1 MTPTSIARRATSAWR
16 ACSASAPAASPQGIR
31 RTQRRG
37 QIRRILILAFFV
49 SFVSLVSFVPAAPA
63 AGQMTGAPT
72 AAFKREPG
80 MASSALPAPL
90 REIGFDQNLD
100 QPVPLDGLF
109 TDEHGRMVRLREYFG
124 TRPVVLAFAYYDCPM
139 LCTLVLNGLT
149 SALSVTSLEPG
160 KDFEIVTVSFDSRDT
175 PATAAAKKAS
185 YLERYKRAGAVR
197 GWHFLT
203 AGQPSIDRLTK
214 AAGFRYV
221 WDSDTRQFAHPT
233 GIVVLTPDGRL
244 ARYLFGVEY
253 GPRDLRFAIVEASAG
268 KVGTPVDSLLLFCYH
283 YDPMTGRYGLIVM
296 RALRV
301 AGAATVLA
309 LGTFIALMVRKEKR
323 RIRIPNPES
332 RIPGL

>member
-1 MTPTSIARRATSAWR
+1 MNKALPLRSRLEGTRRSLLSFLKR
-16 ACSASAPAASPQGIR
+16 SVSSVFCVRSVVAP
-31 RTQRRG
+31 
-37 QIRRILILAFFV
+37 FV
-49 SFVSLVSFVPAAPA
+49 VVALFVTVVHA
-63 AGQMTGAPT
+63 QMTGAPT
-72 AAFKREPG
+72 AGFKREPG
-80 MASSALPAPL
+80 MASSAVPAPL

-100 QPVPLDGLF
+100 QPVPLDAVF

-185 YLERYKRAGAVR
+185 YLERYKRAGAVT

-309 LGTFIALMVRKEKR
+309 LGTFILIMVRREKH
-323 RIRIPNPES
+323 RIRTPKPES
-332 RIPGL
+332 HRL